1 MKMDTSSST
10 RRLLNIQLVSKDRPF
25 YDQYD
30 YVLCVKMAEV
40 STLRYRSH
48 VGIDQELDY
57 RQSWRGNLGSRNFG
71 GSWRS
76 HQRQIT
82 AEVREDCH
90 ALLDFFQAHDDY
102 KIWFSQ
108 DWAYIYSNDLDF
120 LRRVETLPYVTP
132 VDLRRAVVDQ
142 ERDTVLV
149 KSSAY
154 TRRSYLR
161 SWKPTESEAT
171 ALRRFL
177 VQQEDLRLSPSLSDW
192 VHHHKFQY
200 LRENFFIDH
209 HGKGIEVMLA
219 LILPRP
225 VRKTVTIKHHK

>member
-10 RRLLNIQLVSKDRPF
+10 RRLLNIRPVSKDRLF
-25 YDQYD
+25 YDRYSH
-30 YVLCVKMAEV
+30 VLCVKMAEV

-48 VGIDQELDY
+48 EDIDQELDY

-82 AEVREDCH
+82 PEIRENCH
-90 ALLDFFQAHDDY
+90 ALLDFLEEHENY

-120 LRRVETLPYVTP
+120 LRRLESLTYVMPTE
-132 VDLRRAVVDQ
+132 LRKAVVDQ

-149 KSSAY
+149 KSSTY
-154 TRRSYLR
+154 THRSYLR
-161 SWKPTESEAT
+161 DWKPTESEAT
-171 ALRRFL
+171 TLRQFL
-177 VQQEDLRLSPSLSDW
+177 AQQEDLRLSPSLSDW
-192 VHHHKFQY
+192 VSNQKWQY
-200 LRENFFIDH
+200 LRGNFFIDH

-225 VRKTVTIKHHK
+225 IRKTVTIKHHK